1 MNRSKILKRT
11 EKMLKLAN
19 NLTNEE
25 ICCLFNMTSDRFD
38 IFLGSLGGC
47 QISTKVT
54 WAGMNGSLIQVN
66 TELADLNDIRDD
78 LYIDDAFKA
87 AKKKT
92 KKA

>member
-25 ICCLFNMTSDRFD
+25 ICTLFCMTSDRFD
-38 IFLGSLGGC
+38 IYIGTLGNC
-47 QISTKVT
+47 MISTKAT
-54 WAGMNGSLIQVN
+54 WACMNGTYIQVN

-78 LYIDDAFKA
+78 SFVNKAFES